1 MPRNDDVTGIVL
13 AGGAGRRMGA
23 PKPLLRLGDKT
34 LVEHVVAAI
43 EPLVSGVTVVTNDA
57 EAMAFLGLPT
67 VGDAEPG
74 RGPLMGLVQRPP
86 RLLRRPSP
94 SSSPVTP
101 HSSRPRSSQALIAR
115 RRPDAMTLPATERGP
130 QPMPGLYPT
139 TIASEIA
146 SLLEG
151 GRAAMRDLVAAGPV
165 ELLSAEDV
173 RALDPEGSSFS
184 DLDTP
189 EDLAAAQAH
198 AGEGE
203 RSRYVALAVSRPF
216 PRRRRYQEQ
225 HNSHGEDD
233 GAIT

>member
-1 MPRNDDVTGIVL
+1 MPRYDDVTGIVL

-34 LVEHVVAAI
+34 LVEHVVAAV
-43 EPLVSGVTVVTNDA
+43 EPLVSGVIVVTNNA

-74 RGPLMGLVQRPP
+74 RGPLMGLYSG
-86 RLLRRPSP
+86 LLACPTPYALAIACDAPFLSP
-94 SSSPVTP
+94 ALLD
-101 HSSRPRSSQALIAR
+101 ALIAR
-115 RRPDAMTLPATERGP
+115 RQPSAMTLPETEHGP
-130 QPMPGLYPT
+130 QPMPGVYPT

-173 RALDPEGSSFS
+173 KALDPEGRSFK

-189 EDLAAAQAH
+189 EDLAAAQAML
-198 AGEGE
+198 EG
-203 RSRYVALAVSRPF
+203 R
-216 PRRRRYQEQ
+216 
-225 HNSHGEDD
+225 G
-233 GAIT
+233 

>member
-1 MPRNDDVTGIVL
+1 MPRNDDVTCIVL

-43 EPLVSGVTVVTNDA
+43 EPLVSSVIVVTNDA
-57 EAMAFLGLPT
+57 EAMAFLGLST
-67 VGDAEPG
+67 VADAEPG
-74 RGPLMGLVQRPP
+74 RGPLMGLYSG
-86 RLLRRPSP
+86 LLACPTPWALVVACDAPFLSP
-94 SSSPVTP
+94 ALLE
-101 HSSRPRSSQALIAR
+101 ALIAR

-146 SLLEG
+146 SLLKG
-151 GRAAMRDLVAAGPV
+151 GRAAMRDLVATRPV

-173 RALDPEGSSFS
+173 RALDPEGRSFK

-189 EDLAAAQAH
+189 EDLAAAQALL
-198 AGEGE
+198 EG
-203 RSRYVALAVSRPF
+203 RA
-216 PRRRRYQEQ
+216 
-225 HNSHGEDD
+225 
-233 GAIT
+233 

>member
-1 MPRNDDVTGIVL
+1 MTRNDDVTGIVL

-23 PKPLLRLGDKT
+23 PKPLLQLGGKT

-43 EPLVSGVTVVTNDA
+43 EPLVSGIIVVTNDA

-74 RGPLMGLVQRPP
+74 RGPLMGLYSG
-86 RLLRRPSP
+86 LLVCPTPYALAVACDAPFLSP
-94 SSSPVTP
+94 ALLE
-101 HSSRPRSSQALIAR
+101 ALIAR
-115 RRPDAMTLPATERGP
+115 RRPDAITLPETEHGP

-151 GRAAMRDLVAAGPV
+151 GRAAMRDLVAAGPM
-165 ELLSAEDV
+165 ELLSVEDV
-173 RALDPEGSSFS
+173 RVLDPEGRSFK

-189 EDLAAAQAH
+189 DDLAAAQA
-198 AGEGE
+198 GLEG
-203 RSRYVALAVSRPF
+203 RA
-216 PRRRRYQEQ
+216 
-225 HNSHGEDD
+225 
-233 GAIT
+233 

>member
-34 LVEHVVAAI
+34 LVEHVIAAI
-43 EPLVSGVTVVTNDA
+43 EPLVSGVIVVTNDA

-74 RGPLMGLVQRPP
+74 RGPLMGLYSG
-86 RLLRRPSP
+86 LLACSTPFALVVACDAPFLSP
-94 SSSPVTP
+94 ELLE
-101 HSSRPRSSQALIAR
+101 ALIAR
-115 RRPDAMTLPATERGP
+115 RQPDAMTLPATERGP
-130 QPMPGLYPT
+130 QPMPGLYPK
-139 TIASEIA
+139 TITSEIA

-173 RALDPEGSSFS
+173 RALDPEGRSFK

-189 EDLAAAQAH
+189 EDLAAAQALLE
-198 AGEGE
+198 ARG
-203 RSRYVALAVSRPF
+203 
-216 PRRRRYQEQ
+216 
-225 HNSHGEDD
+225 
-233 GAIT
+233 